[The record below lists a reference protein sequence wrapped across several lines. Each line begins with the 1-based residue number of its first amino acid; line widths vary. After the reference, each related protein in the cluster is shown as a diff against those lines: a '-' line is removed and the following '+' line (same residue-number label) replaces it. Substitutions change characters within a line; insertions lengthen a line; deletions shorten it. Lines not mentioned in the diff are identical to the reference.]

1 MHDPLDDLHARFTQ
15 QAHWTADIRAR
26 LLALPQARTAGS
38 LLEVGSGTGAIT
50 LDLHGRT
57 RARIVGLDRDH
68 ASNAYATRH
77 DPATRFATGLGEHL
91 PFGSGAFDLSCCHF
105 LLLWVRQPQA
115 ILSEMVRV
123 TVPGGAVLCLAEPDY
138 GGRIEYPDSLAA
150 LGLAQEGALRRK
162 GADTRLGRRLRHL
175 LVQAGLVSIEVGVLG
190 GEWRAAG
197 AASSKREADL
207 EWKTLAE
214 DLAGDMPPHALEDM
228 RRKLTASRDEGQ
240 HLLFIPTFFGWG
252 LCPR

>member
-1 MHDPLDDLHARFTQ
+1 MPDPLDDLHARFTQ
-15 QAHWTADIRAR
+15 QARWTADIRAR

-68 ASNAYATRH
+68 ASNAYAARH
-77 DPATRFATGLGEHL
+77 DPATRFVTGVGEQL
-91 PFGSGAFDLSCCHF
+91 PFPSSTFDLSCCHF
-105 LLLWVRQPQA
+105 LLLWVREPQA

-138 GGRIEYPDSLAA
+138 GGRIEYPDSLAP
-150 LGLAQEGALRRK
+150 LGQAQESALRRK
-162 GADTRLGRRLRHL
+162 GADTRLGRRLRQL
-175 LVQAGLVSIEVGVLG
+175 LGQAGLGSIEVGVLG
-190 GEWRAAG
+190 GEWRAA
-197 AASSKREADL
+197 AASSAMEADL
-207 EWKTLAE
+207 EWKTLSD
-214 DLAGDMPPHALEDM
+214 DLAGDLPPHALEDM

>member
-1 MHDPLDDLHARFTQ
+1 MPDPLDDLHARFTQ
-15 QAHWTADIRAR
+15 QARWTADIRAR
-26 LLALPQARTAGS
+26 LLALPPARAAGAV
-38 LLEVGSGTGAIT
+38 LEVGSGTGAIT

-57 RARIVGLDRDH
+57 PARIVGLDRDH

-77 DPATRFATGLGEHL
+77 DPATRFATGFGERL
-91 PFGSGAFDLSCCHF
+91 PFGPGAFDVSFCHF
-105 LLLWVRQPQA
+105 LLLWVRDPQA

-150 LGLAQEGALRRK
+150 LGLAQESALRRK

-175 LVQAGLVSIEVGVLG
+175 LVQAGLVSVEVGVLG
-190 GEWRAAG
+190 GEWRLG
-197 AASSKREADL
+197 AAPSAREADL
-207 EWKTLAE
+207 EWKTLSD
-214 DLAGDMPPHALEDM
+214 DLAGDMPPQALEDL
-228 RRKLTASRDEGQ
+228 RRTLTAARDEGR
-240 HLLFIPTFFGWG
+240 HLLFIPTFYGWG